1 MMNSIEM
8 RQGVSRQ
15 FFSIVAAVLVPFL
28 LFVVVIGL
36 NESDFDREKLQGG
49 ATNFELERQQQ
60 ITKER
65 PKPKPK
71 QQERQPRRDLPSIQ
85 PNAIGSDLSGS
96 GLSFGVP
103 LFDQAQFAE
112 FDDANLIGSAGDQ
125 VMDKSTVDV
134 PPKVRKR
141 SPIVY
146 PELARKQ
153 GVSGYVTMNVL
164 IDEQGNIEDVDIIE
178 SKPAEIFDLKAE
190 STIRRWKFEP
200 GTYNGQKVKVWAMQK
215 IVFKLDR

>member
-71 QQERQPRRDLPSIQ
+71 QQERQP
-85 PNAIGSDLSGS
+85 
-96 GLSFGVP
+96 
-103 LFDQAQFAE
+103 
-112 FDDANLIGSAGDQ
+112 
-125 VMDKSTVDV
+125 
-134 PPKVRKR
+134 
-141 SPIVY
+141 
-146 PELARKQ
+146 
-153 GVSGYVTMNVL
+153 
-164 IDEQGNIEDVDIIE
+164 
-178 SKPAEIFDLKAE
+178 
-190 STIRRWKFEP
+190 
-200 GTYNGQKVKVWAMQK
+200 
-215 IVFKLDR
+215 